1 MKSLKY
7 VKKLKEEST
16 ILSKMIELY
25 CDKIN
30 KEHQKH
36 IHMILEN
43 IAKGE
48 GLKLDMLQSKY
59 LKKQVQ
65 VSEIESTNTEEPVL
79 DKIIFNNNTYWVDKN
94 NDIVY
99 NTSSVIVGKYNNI
112 NNNIVFNS

>member
-65 VSEIESTNTEEPVL
+65 VSEIESTNTEEEQVL
-79 DKIIFNNNTYWVDKN
+79 DKIIFNNKTYYIDKN
-94 NDIVY
+94 NDNVY
-99 NTSSVIVGKYNNI
+99 DTSSVIVGKYNN
-112 NNNIVFNS
+112 NNIIFNS